1 VDEAVNR
8 FARDLI
14 DAITFAVARDP
25 KVLACQRRARE
36 AGIELKLAFEA
47 KAVSGEGESRAAG
60 GAAVCRPETRSRA
73 YEITAAD
80 RRFLRS
86 LRIAVDEANDAD
98 GGAED

>member
-1 VDEAVNR
+1 MDEAVNR

-14 DAITFAVARDP
+14 DAITAAIGRDP

-36 AGIELKLAFEA
+36 AGVELKLAFEA
-47 KAVSGEGESRAAG
+47 KAVSQEAVDEAPAG
-60 GAAVCRPETRSRA
+60 GPVRRPAAISRT

-86 LRIAVDEANDAD
+86 LRIAVDESEEQAQA
-98 GGAED
+98 